1 MGSVASPFSTLPNIE
16 SLRALF
22 PSNCRGT
29 EYSVAYVYSG
39 VALLAFGEEKRI
51 PELWQ
56 QIAQA
61 HADSEAAQVAAA
73 KRLREG
79 MTKASPLV
87 GFPRVSLFLQGG
99 ESNTDLLCVSSH
111 FDNRLT
117 NNQAINALTAL
128 QHSIKQTCPP
138 SVLSALSSP
147 SAAASS
153 SSSSPGSDSQSA
165 SSRRGQALFDATY
178 GPHASRVRGN
188 LDAISGGVLGGFAMR
203 CVYGELLA
211 AGTGMGETE
220 EEEEKEEEVDE
231 RKRGEEDD
239 DEERWRLSAKESAG
253 LVFVACLAAGQGAQA
268 KG

>member
-1 MGSVASPFSTLPNIE
+1 MGSVASPFPTLPNIE

-22 PSNCRGT
+22 PSNLRGS

-56 QIAQA
+56 QIARV
-61 HADSEAAQVAAA
+61 HADSEAAQVVAV

-87 GFPRVSLFLQGG
+87 GFPR
-99 ESNTDLLCVSSH
+99 
-111 FDNRLT
+111 
-117 NNQAINALTAL
+117 AINALTAL

-147 SAAASS
+147 SPPS
-153 SSSSPGSDSQSA
+153 SDSQTA
-165 SSRRGQALFDATY
+165 SSRRGQALFDSTY

-188 LDAISGGVLGGFAMR
+188 LDAISGGVLGGFAVK

-211 AGTGMGETE
+211 AGTAGDAE
-220 EEEEKEEEVDE
+220 EGEEVDG
-231 RKRGEEDD
+231 RKQGDDSEEG
-239 DEERWRLSAKESAG
+239 WRLSAKESAE